1 MGLQKTIETN
11 HGVDATYWRVD
22 CITCLSDRNRMAV
35 VDMFGFPDKTASDE
49 GRHPLKKIVVRI
61 TEDDFDSMVSNP
73 ATDARDWIYN
83 AISSRNLATETQA
96 LQDQIDVIEMIPE
109 GDRTEE
115 QINDLVDLEYQKS
128 ALANDTIRY
137 IFDGAVN
144 VIEE

>member
-1 MGLQKTIETN
+1 
-11 HGVDATYWRVD
+11 
-22 CITCLSDRNRMAV
+22 MAV